1 MRKYPDFCFK
11 IQRIDDGKF
20 SSGGRPPRFTN
31 NGKVWQTYGYL
42 TSHLKMLGFDRMTKN
57 YGDCR
62 LVVFVEQTAG
72 SAETVTLEEIFYDF
86 ERDEILKRL
95 NGK

>member
-11 IQRIDDGKF
+11 IQRLGDGKF
-20 SSGGRPPRFTN
+20 SRGGRPPSFTDF
-31 NGKVWQTYGYL
+31 GKVWQTYGYL
-42 TSHLKMLGFDRMTKN
+42 TNHLKMLGFDRMIEN

-62 LVVFVEQTAG
+62 LVVFVEQTTG